1 MPAYDDDYVGYDE
14 IGDDDIDAALSGYDE
29 IGAAPRRQGPTRPT
43 RKLLARPPASTM
55 RSAGAQRIA
64 LKRVPLG
71 LGSFTFVFGG
81 ATAHTFEVEPQR
93 DYQAERLILE
103 VFRAFVAPAAANPS
117 EGVLVTS
124 IKVGDIEQLPSSD
137 GMPSGAFKPEAVG
150 AEVELSTCKAG
161 TKLKVELTLSDALE
175 SGESIT
181 CDAGFYG
188 AVVGQ

>member
-1 MPAYDDDYVGYDE
+1 MDDDDVGYDE
-14 IGDDDIDAALSGYDE
+14 IGDDDIDNMLSGYDE
-29 IGAAPRRQGPTRPT
+29 IGARSRGARRGSPN
-43 RKLLARPPASTM
+43 RKRLAAPPASTT

-71 LGSFTFVFGG
+71 LGSFTYVFGG
-81 ATAHTFEVEPQR
+81 ATVHTFEVEPQR
-93 DYQAERLILE
+93 DYQAERLVME
-103 VFRAFVAPAAANPS
+103 VFRSGPTVT

-150 AEVELSTCKAG
+150 AELELSTCKAG
-161 TKLKVELTLSDALE
+161 TKLKLEVSLSDALE
-175 SGESIT
+175 STETIT
-181 CDAGFYG
+181 IDAGFYG

>member
-1 MPAYDDDYVGYDE
+1 MAAYDDDYVGYDE

-29 IGAAPRRQGPTRPT
+29 IGATARGSRRPPN
-43 RKLLARPPASTM
+43 RKMLPRPPASTM

-81 ATAHTFEVEPQR
+81 PTSHTFEVEPQR
-93 DYQAERLILE
+93 DYQSERLVLE
-103 VFRAFVAPAAANPS
+103 TFRAFVGPALAFPS

-150 AEVELSTCKAG
+150 AELELSTCKAG

-181 CDAGFYG
+181 TDAGFYG